1 MSLDE
6 LNKLLPSEQT
16 SDADEAWVST
26 DCWLTYHGSIQG
38 QNFFSNV
45 INESFTS
52 VTTSTDEGKDL
63 SFSQSQRVKQAQH
76 DYEIL
81 QP

>member
-1 MSLDE
+1 MCLDE
-6 LNKLLPSEQT
+6 LNKILRSGET
-16 SDADEAWVST
+16 SDADETWSST
-26 DCWLTYHGSIQG
+26 ARWLTYHGSSQG
-38 QNFFSNV
+38 QNFCRNV
-45 INESFTS
+45 MNESFTS
-52 VTTSTDEGKDL
+52 VTTSTDESKDL

>member
-26 DCWLTYHGSIQG
+26 DRWLTYHGSIQG

-45 INESFTS
+45 INETFSS
-52 VTTSTDEGKDL
+52 VTISKGENKDPSL
-63 SFSQSQRVKQAQH
+63 CQSQRIRQALH
-76 DYEIL
+76 DYDIL

>member
-26 DCWLTYHGSIQG
+26 DRWLTYHGSIQG
-38 QNFFSNV
+38 L
-45 INESFTS
+45 EYC
-52 VTTSTDEGKDL
+52 
-63 SFSQSQRVKQAQH
+63 H
-76 DYEIL
+76 DR
-81 QP
+81 

>member
-1 MSLDE
+1 M
-6 LNKLLPSEQT
+6 PMRP
-16 SDADEAWVST
+16 WVST
-26 DCWLTYHGSIQG
+26 DPLAYLSWQYSR

-52 VTTSTDEGKDL
+52 VTTSTEEGKDL